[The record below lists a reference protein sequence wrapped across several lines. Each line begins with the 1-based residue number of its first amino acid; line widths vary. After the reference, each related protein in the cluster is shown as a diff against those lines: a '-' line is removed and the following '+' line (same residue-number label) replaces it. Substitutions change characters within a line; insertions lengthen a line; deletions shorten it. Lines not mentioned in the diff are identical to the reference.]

1 MITTPSHVDCLSGPS
16 PLPHAQHP
24 QKTSCL
30 CSRWL
35 PYFKVL
41 QSSSS
46 PSSYGWTLQ
55 WTAQVFRLSRHLL
68 TPRERRG
75 KTSRSNSIQL
85 ASHHPQEPCLLQ
97 GGLVVFPEGL
107 NWSEHVSY
115 YSIQLGLEK
124 AQQFLLWS
132 RSSKV
137 AHLPT
142 AHPALVF
149 WRAATAL
156 CGNGALK
163 G

>member
-1 MITTPSHVDCLSGPS
+1 MGKHDHYPEPCGLLVWALSSTPCWAPPEDFL
-16 PLPHAQHP
+16 LA
-24 QKTSCL
+24 L
-30 CSRWL
+30 
-35 PYFKVL
+35 KVIAL
-41 QSSSS
+41 SSS

-55 WTAQVFRLSRHLL
+55 WRAQVSRLSGHLL
-68 TPRERRG
+68 TPGERRG
-75 KTSRSNSIQL
+75 KTSRSNNIQL

-97 GGLVVFPEGL
+97 GGLVVLPEGL
-107 NWSEHVSY
+107 SWSDNVSY

-124 AQQFLLWS
+124 AQQFFLWS

-142 AHPALVF
+142 PHPALVF
-149 WRAATAL
+149 WRGATAL